1 MGQDGPHVL
10 NQKLKVLWIGSGRED
25 KTVSFSSIQSF
36 AYSLTEKK
44 VKHVFN
50 PSGGGHSWPN
60 WQVYLSKY
68 APLLFRDWP
77 PFRPALTRSHPSA
90 SAVRRSGRPAVFS

>member
-1 MGQDGPHVL
+1 MFAMEPFRLHRRIQRRPCNEWDKMDPNVL

-25 KTVSFSSIQSF
+25 NTLSFSSIQSF
-36 AYSLTEKK
+36 ADSLTQKN

-68 APLLFRDWP
+68 APLLFQ
-77 PFRPALTRSHPSA
+77 
-90 SAVRRSGRPAVFS
+90 